1 MERLLSS
8 QGGSSLPQTLF
19 GNTSANTLT
28 HQKPYANAH
37 THTVHEWQVIYHME
51 GAADADGEDMLSDVH
66 TNNIRIFT
74 SALNSEEDNAFY
86 LFSVGGG
93 TRHPLNSYLPQRF
106 AKGNRMCVLH
116 WQEEVIDA
124 VTASATAIALLGP
137 VVNRFSAVMYLTL
150 AVRGP
155 FYGRNDGSWLQQ
167 FVSVLDPEEGVV
179 AVGPTIACIGTP
191 HLRTYAYAVSTLVL
205 PALVAYQLSLTEK
218 DSADRQTHL
227 EHVEVS
233 MSQFLYHAGF
243 TVGDLH
249 GRERQC
255 TDSEQD
261 NPTRKCNIRPE
272 DEVFVHFG
280 GDVLLHRVLCHRAVV
295 TITESTQALIDSGSS
310 SSAVQK
316 SAVAIWPETTT
327 YNHNVN

>member
-1 MERLLSS
+1 
-8 QGGSSLPQTLF
+8 
-19 GNTSANTLT
+19 
-28 HQKPYANAH
+28 
-37 THTVHEWQVIYHME
+37 ME
-51 GAADADGEDMLSDVH
+51 GAAEGDEILSEVH

-74 SALNSEEDNAFY
+74 SALDPEEDSAFY

-93 TRHPLNSYLPQRF
+93 TMHPLNSYVPQRF
-106 AKGNRMCVLH
+106 AKVNRMCVLH
-116 WQEEVIDA
+116 WEAEVIDS

-167 FVSVLDPEEGVV
+167 FVSVLNPAEGIV

-205 PALVAYQLSLTEK
+205 PELVAHQLSLAEK
-218 DSADRQTHL
+218 DSTDRQAYL
-227 EHVEVS
+227 DHVEIS
-233 MSQFLYHAGF
+233 MSQFLFHAGF
-243 TVGDLH
+243 TVADLH
-249 GRERQC
+249 GQERHC

-261 NPTRKCNIRPE
+261 NPIRKCNIIPE
-272 DEVFVHFG
+272 DDVFVHFG
-280 GDVLLHRVLCHRAVV
+280 GDVLLNRLLCHRAVI
-295 TITESTQALIDSGSS
+295 TITQSTQALIDSGSS

-327 YNHNVN
+327 YNVN